1 MRRRNKANYHV
12 YRMIGAKKIDRW
24 FVEEGNPRRT
34 HKNAY
39 ELVIRPLY
47 GICENTFLDYR
58 NEADEW
64 SELLPQPAYIELALW
79 LPASLVRNM
88 SPHEA
93 NRVARIL
100 RRVIGSAL
108 QRARR
113 PGKTINAESFLHCL
127 MQELAEHFVVER
139 P

>member
-1 MRRRNKANYHV
+1 MRRRHKANYHA

-24 FVEEGNPRRT
+24 FVEEGDPRRT
-34 HKNAY
+34 HKTVY
-39 ELVIRPLY
+39 ELVILPLY

-58 NEADEW
+58 KEPGEW
-64 SELLPQPAYIELALW
+64 IDLLQQAAYIELALW
-79 LPASLVRNM
+79 LPTMLVRYM

-93 NRVARIL
+93 NRSASTL
-100 RRVIGSAL
+100 RRLIGDAL

-113 PGKTINAESFLHCL
+113 PGKTIDSEAFLRNLAE
-127 MQELAEHFVVER
+127 ELAEYTSVGQ